1 MCIYLNRA
9 EFVERVEGCQARLY
23 RVALTVLGSGADA
36 EDAVQEA
43 LIAAWRALGS
53 LRDER
58 LFETW
63 LMRILINRC
72 RGELRARARR
82 AAPVPD
88 EVLRAGGLPKDVPE
102 PPDPGMYRALEQ
114 LDYKYRLPLMLS
126 CAEGYSTDEIASM
139 LRLPGGAVKWRI
151 HQGRIKLRELLKKE
165 GRIDE

>member
-1 MCIYLNRA
+1 MCIQLDRT

-23 RVALTVLGSGADA
+23 RVALAALGSADA

-82 AAPVPD
+82 AAPAPD
-88 EVLRAGGLPKDVPE
+88 AELRAAPQGVPE
-102 PPDPGMYRALEQ
+102 PPDPGLYSALAQ
-114 LDYKYRLPLMLS
+114 LDVKYRLPLMLS
-126 CAEGYSTDEIASM
+126 CAEGYSVSEIAGM
-139 LRLPGGAVKWRI
+139 LHIPGGAVKWRI
-151 HQGRIKLRELLKKE
+151 HQGRVKLRELLEKE
-165 GRIDE
+165 GRYDA

>member
-1 MCIYLNRA
+1 MCIQLDRT

-23 RVALTVLGSGADA
+23 RVALAALGSADA

-82 AAPVPD
+82 ATPVPD
-88 EVLRAGGLPKDVPE
+88 EALRAGMPRGVPE
-102 PPDPGMYRALEQ
+102 PPDPGLYRALAQ
-114 LDYKYRLPLMLS
+114 LDVKYRLPLMLS
-126 CAEGYSTDEIASM
+126 CAEGYSTDEIAAM

-151 HQGRIKLRELLKKE
+151 HQGRVKLRELLEKE
-165 GRIDE
+165 GRYDA